1 MTFKLLIKDYDSY
14 QALSSK
20 KIQIKNTDS
29 KQSYMQ
35 ISNANGEL
43 IFEIEESQK
52 GYFFSITIIDEGY
65 EATPYYLAKDS
76 AKRQDSAMQKQDSTK
91 NTTQKILT
99 PNNYQTHPAILY
111 FKAHISLL
119 FNGYNLLI
127 LKGDLIL
134 KSYKARSG
142 KALNAQEKQDL
153 QINKGYKDFIA
164 DGEVFYCL
172 NKDWQ
177 KQDCALLPEGDY
189 YIKAQSSKDIQIYT
203 DKTCHNIA
211 KSKKDSF
218 YIHSQGNF
226 EGIKLVESA
235 YFLEYL
241 NTYTQERSIF
251 LKVAYST
258 QNSNQITFILQADS
272 KEQLDLEAPF
282 AQGTYIELE
291 AKTLKQ
297 VEHITWGYVKV
308 KNKLEKQHLLNETT
322 PINDFKAIRLD
333 EANERFYK
341 RSDNKNTLS
350 YQIGF
355 HLPLCDDEFEYII
368 IFAFDS
374 NVKTLPNITDAHL
387 ILNINFKAS
396 SDMPKSTLTNNY
408 QSLLHWNQ
416 KSCISIYEAVA
427 FLKANINKMQNY
439 ESDIDYFTNYP
450 QLAGKIAYMY
460 FCFDMSKEEFV
471 ERVTQFCY
479 AFFQCKDS
487 YKKDREEFIDKVV
500 EVFDTKQHYL
510 QNQTFSQKYKEL
522 FETHNPNNTKASQ
535 EIINARKQFLE
546 YLTFEI
552 IKALN
557 LPYPRDFILDTTK
570 ENPYKNIIIFFDEK
584 EGWLKNSALHNGY
597 VENGK
602 IYLNSLHLQK
612 GNFTF
617 SKNEKYFA
625 FRAFITFEHLLNT
638 VFHEIRHFYIIAK
651 YSKNDRSMLKKYL
664 YWNLRLYI
672 ENYYFFKGFYKLCD
686 SLDSSNVGCIINEK
700 QNAYEIQPSE
710 RDARFV
716 ATKIIKQLKA
726 KGLL

>member
-20 KIQIKNTDS
+20 KIAIKNTDS

-52 GYFFSITIIDEGY
+52 GDFFSITIIDEGY
-65 EATPYYLAKDS
+65 EATPYYLAK
-76 AKRQDSAMQKQDSTK
+76 DSAMQKQDSTK

-142 KALNAQEKQDL
+142 KALNAQEKQVL
-153 QINKGYKDFIA
+153 QTNKGYKDFIA

-226 EGIKLVESA
+226 DGIKLVEFA

-341 RSDNKNTLS
+341 QSNSKITLS

-500 EVFDTKQHYL
+500 GVYKGRKTCNWLIKL
-510 QNQTFSQKYKEL
+510 LKICNIANGINYKEA
-522 FETHNPNNTKASQ
+522 FEESLLKNNQNIDKKLLVQS
-535 EIINARKQFLE
+535 F
-546 YLTFEI
+546 
-552 IKALN
+552 IKDIGVALN
-557 LPYPRDFILDTTK
+557 IKESVMPKVDFSVTSGNSGTYTRYTNTLSITLPS
-570 ENPYKNIIIFFDEK
+570 ENT
-584 EGWLKNSALHNGY
+584 A
-597 VENGK
+597 
-602 IYLNSLHLQK
+602 
-612 GNFTF
+612 
-617 SKNEKYFA
+617 FA
-625 FRAFITFEHLLNT
+625 FMDFMDTII
-638 VFHEIRHFYIIAK
+638 HEFRHFYIHHIFE
-651 YSKNDRSMLKKYL
+651 NTGNHPLKKSVLAKFL
-664 YWNLRLYI
+664 YQSYFLYI
-672 ENYYFFKGFYKLCD
+672 SWQYANRFDAYDKECADFDAEIKQCLTNQSYLQSNNTYSPLYY
-686 SLDSSNVGCIINEK
+686 
-700 QNAYEIQPSE
+700 IQPSE
-710 RDARFV
+710 RDSRIVARNFRR
-716 ATKIIKQLKA
+716 KA
-726 KGLL
+726 GV